1 MANAFDQFDAPAAVS
16 SYDTKLSSVDEGKF
30 SAWKQQYAPNDSGGD
45 YDLRGAYKEGLKPDP
60 VTGHWPDTYKK
71 PNHPTFSDQSI
82 YAKDAPEKAG
92 HWDGDTYVPP
102 SANPFDSFDTPPI
115 DGNSMFG
122 VHLNALPNTP
132 PPTTPIDKWKNAYS
146 GLVGLDQRLPPDQ
159 RAAFKMLADNTDN
172 SSEVRAKAI
181 NRAFIKDHLP
191 GWSDSQI
198 DDNFQAVT
206 DGFAKK
212 VYGIDHANV
221 AQTELYGMIH
231 SHFNAE
237 DSLKLEWEMAK
248 DPTKKLDALRN
259 YFLAPGSAWNFYKK
273 SVEQSMTGGPN
284 VPSLKNLSLEEEE
297 NFEFPK
303 AADAGASLVNAA
315 AGTANSILTPG
326 GVSMAANPAAL
337 AYAAPYFAASTWEAA
352 KKTFGDF
359 TDAWQGRPSAD
370 GTPVSSG
377 TLSRDVIDTAF
388 GFLATTGGVLHGAKG
403 TGSMFESVVDHAKLA
418 ETLRA
423 EAVKTPLPQI
433 KEAFNNAA
441 DHFEKVAE
449 TAEAVKENAKTEGGT
464 EKPKNPAPVEFD
476 SHETDEGFPEQWH
489 ATEDIPP
496 FEGKPEGITK
506 NGNVSPAD
514 LRLLEKAGY
523 DVPETPPKPEAE
535 VHDLENGSFVV
546 TDKNTGNPI
555 DYATTEAEAQRIA
568 DSHNAAINKPVEE
581 PLQEPEVKPD
591 VVDEVLGIEPKA
603 PTGDGATTGI
613 AHRVSEAS
621 GKAAPRG
628 EGISA
633 SDSVEHGRDL
643 LKDGYDLAKG
653 FEDFNKT
660 KAVSADLVAAARARV
675 EELAKKANAA
685 ADEHG
690 TNSEQYRKASDAERK
705 MIEMVKP
712 IQTEWHR
719 AGQAQQGET
728 EIDTGTFHGLARAF
742 KDSTG
747 KDFTPEQA
755 DKAHEVAKEVKD
767 ATEKEIKAKDK
778 LLKAALGDEVVRP
791 RSKRV
796 LDYLSSNADAARER
810 IKQRL
815 ENALGAHAV
824 EGEDVG
830 GLLSKDNLE
839 DIATVGA
846 DYIAKGAAEI
856 GEWSVKMVKEFG
868 ESLKPHL
875 DGLWE
880 RSKEALD
887 ESKVDTQL
895 AAKKARL
902 EAAIKEL
909 SKKIAEEDTS
919 TKGEK
924 SSRPSIQEIET
935 LEQQR
940 DGLRE
945 QLTSMRD
952 VERKAEDLTEAIAEK
967 TRKISEGD
975 LSTEGMPVNR
985 PAPEAIEKLKQER
998 DALNKD
1004 LAEARKADPV
1014 KRRVSEIQEK
1024 IDALKAKIDS
1034 GDLSREKSAGN
1045 NDRPQVEEIEKA
1057 KQRLDDLR
1065 EKLADA
1071 RKDESD
1077 SQSLQKKL
1085 DALNERI
1092 ASKREQLRTG
1102 NFDSE
1107 PKSSV
1112 KLSRPQAEQL
1122 EKARQELDS
1131 LNKQISDASKSTES
1145 EKSAARLDAQI
1156 KELERQIASGEVFP
1170 EGKKPAVDDP
1180 ALKARKE
1187 RLAQLKYERDNI
1199 RETLQ
1204 PSADP
1209 ATPKPTPAEI
1219 IATHTDGEK
1228 WTPEQARA
1236 LWEKAKEDYFDKGK
1250 TDFDDIRNGLAID
1263 LGLPVKDITEGLAT
1277 PKGLRAITDEMYA
1290 RAAEKRRVVNQA
1302 KTFLTE
1308 AKNPG
1313 WLNNM
1318 KSVPGFFFN
1327 LATLGHGT
1335 VSGITHMGVEMFDLP
1350 AAKDYWTAFGQQ
1362 FKLLGWHDR
1371 GAYHER
1377 MMQDLVRDPL
1387 FIKAKRAGLANDPFK
1402 YQDDYQNSLAVKFF
1416 KKIGLSGNRGFDAL
1430 KLFRQNRFNARWEA
1444 LPESLKT
1451 PEMAKEIAALGN
1463 HETGVVT
1470 NVHKFSIGNAPSWLL
1485 FAPKL
1490 EASRWAYLIGD
1501 PARAAKIFAN
1511 WKNETPEARQ
1521 FFKMQVKQ
1529 KAYIAGTYI
1538 GALAI
1543 NQGLLSASGS
1553 DEEINF
1559 TDPRHGDW
1567 LSFKGGG
1574 HKVGVISPMV
1584 GSVRFLVNLARDSQA
1599 DQSKFQEATGSR
1611 SDQMAKDTKEYLR
1624 GKLSPFAKIVVDS
1637 ITQKDFKGNTMPW
1650 SKDKIAEHDRKQG
1663 EHKMGTVEYALKNL
1677 PPIPA
1682 QEFFTETWKK
1692 QGMNDAQ
1699 IKDLVQA
1706 MIVAGFMGTTGAR
1719 VTEDTSKKKK

>member
-1 MANAFDQFDAPAAVS
+1 MANAFDQFDAPAAAS
-16 SYDTKLSSVDEGKF
+16 SYDTKLSASDEGKF
-30 SAWKQQYAPNDSGGD
+30 SEWKQQYAPNDSGAD
-45 YDLRGAYKEGLKPDP
+45 YDLRGAYKEGFKPDP

-102 SANPFDSFDTPPI
+102 SANPFDSFDAVPPPI

-122 VHLNALPNTP
+122 VHLKALPNTP
-132 PPTTPIDKWKNAYS
+132 PATQPIDKWKNAYS
-146 GLVGLDQRLPPDQ
+146 GLVGLDQRLPDDQ
-159 RAAFKMLADNTDN
+159 KAAFKMLADNTDN

-181 NRAFIKDHLP
+181 NRAFIKDHLS

-212 VYGIDHANV
+212 VCGIGHANV
-221 AQTELYGMIH
+221 AQTELYGAI
-231 SHFNAE
+231 SAHFSTE
-237 DSLKLEWEMAK
+237 DSLQAKWTNAKGPLE
-248 DPTKKLDALRN
+248 KLDVMRD
-259 YFLAPGSAWNFYKK
+259 YFLNPWAIYQK
-273 SVEQSMTGGPN
+273 SVEQSFEKPKVLGQIPTMDNPDSANVVKQVAITGANALGG
-284 VPSLKNLSLEEEE
+284 VE
-297 NFEFPK
+297 NFMQS
-303 AADAGASLVNAA
+303 A
-315 AGTANSILTPG
+315 G
-326 GVSMAANPAAL
+326 GVSIAANPMAL
-337 AYAAPYFAASTWEAA
+337 AYATPYFASQAWDSA

-359 TDAWQGRPSAD
+359 TDALSGRFSAD
-370 GTPVSSG
+370 GKQVSAG
-377 TLSRDVIDTAF
+377 TLSKDVVDTAF
-388 GFLATTGGVLHGAKG
+388 GVLAATAGGMHGAKG

-423 EAVKTPLPQI
+423 EAVKTPLPQM

-449 TAEAVKENAKTEGGT
+449 TAEAAKENAKTEGRE

-496 FEGKPEGITK
+496 FEGRPDGIPK
-506 NGNVSPAD
+506 DGNVSPQD

-546 TDKNTGNPI
+546 TDKNTGNLI

-581 PLQEPEVKPD
+581 PLQEPD
-591 VVDEVLGIEPKA
+591 SGTGGA
-603 PTGDGATTGI
+603 PTEVAGNETAPTPASDGATTGI

-643 LKDGYDLAKG
+643 LKDGYGLAKG

-675 EELAKKANAA
+675 EELAKKVNAA

-690 TNSEQYRKASDAERK
+690 TDSEQYRKASEAERK

-742 KDSTG
+742 RDSTG

-755 DKAHEVAKEVKD
+755 TEATEHAKEVTK
-767 ATEKEIKAKDK
+767 ATEAEKKVKDK

-830 GLLSKDNLE
+830 GLLSKENLE
-839 DIATVGA
+839 DVATVGA
-846 DYIAKGAAEI
+846 DYIAKGASKLAD
-856 GEWSVKMVKEFG
+856 WSEKMVKEFG

-875 DGLWE
+875 DSLWE
-880 RSKEALD
+880 KSKEALD

-902 EAAIKEL
+902 EASIKEL
-909 SKKIAEEDTS
+909 TRKIEEEDMS
-919 TKGEK
+919 KKGEK
-924 SSRPSIQEIET
+924 ASRPSVQKIET

-952 VERKAEDLTEAIAEK
+952 AERKVEDLTEAIAEK
-967 TRKISEGD
+967 ERKISEGD
-975 LSTEGMPVNR
+975 LSAKGMPVNR
-985 PAPEAIEKLKQER
+985 PSPEAIEKLKQER

-1004 LAEARKADPV
+1004 LAEARKEAAKPT
-1014 KRRVSEIQEK
+1014 EQE
-1024 IDALKAKIDS
+1024 
-1034 GDLSREKSAGN
+1034 
-1045 NDRPQVEEIEKA
+1045 QM
-1057 KQRLDDLR
+1057 
-1065 EKLADA
+1065 
-1071 RKDESD
+1071 
-1077 SQSLQKKL
+1077 QKKV

-1092 ASKREQLRTG
+1092 TEKREKLKTG
-1102 NFDSE
+1102 DIE
-1107 PKSSV
+1107 PKQKSV
-1112 KLSRPQAEQL
+1112 NRPQTEAL
-1122 EKARQELDS
+1122 EKARQELDE
-1131 LNKQISDASKSTES
+1131 LNRQLAEARKPEPKTES
-1145 EKSAARLDAQI
+1145 EKNAARLDSQI
-1156 KELERQIASGEVFP
+1156 AELERQISNGEVFP

-1180 ALKARKE
+1180 ALKARKD

-1219 IATHTDGEK
+1219 IATHADGEK

-1250 TDFDDIRNGLAID
+1250 NNFDDIRNGLATD

-1402 YQDDYQNSLAVKFF
+1402 YQDDYQNALAVKFF

-1430 KLFRQNRFNARWEA
+1430 KLFRQARFNARWEA
-1444 LPESLKT
+1444 LPDSLQT
-1451 PEMAKEIAALGN
+1451 PEMAKEIATLGN

-1501 PARAAKIFAN
+1501 PVRASKIISN
-1511 WKNETPEARQ
+1511 WANETPEARQ
-1521 FFKMQVKQ
+1521 FAKAQIKQ
-1529 KAYIAGTYI
+1529 KAYIAGTYL
-1538 GALAI
+1538 GALAV

-1574 HKVGVISPMV
+1574 HKVGVISPMI
-1584 GSVRFLVNLARDSQA
+1584 GSVRFLVNVMHDSLAERTKFQQMQGSRA
-1599 DQSKFQEATGSR
+1599 DQIAT
-1611 SDQMAKDTKEYLR
+1611 DTKDYLR
-1624 GKLSPFAKIVVDS
+1624 GKLSPFAKIVTDS
-1637 ITQKDFKGNTMPW
+1637 ITQSDFKGNTMPW

-1663 EHKMGTVEYALKNL
+1663 AHKMTFPEYAFKNL

-1706 MIVAGFMGTTGAR
+1706 FIVAGFMGSTGAR
-1719 VTEDTSKKKK
+1719 ITEDTSKKKK